1 MCIRDRPRGDVYPDE
16 VPVYP
21 DEEVDGPTYTVDA
34 ALEAMPLGWVHLK
47 VFCMCGVAW
56 MVDGIEV
63 LLLAFI
69 GPSIRCE
76 WGVSD
81 FWAASMTTFVFAGM
95 SVGAV
100 CWGALADRYG
110 RRVSL
115 LVSTALILAAGASC
129 TLATSFAMLLALRT
143 VSGVGVSGA
152 HVAFS
157 LLVEWMPPRVRGRA
171 GVALSMWWSLGAVME
186 AAFARLIMPTLGWRY
201 LLLLSAAP
209 ALLLLLASPWMP
221 ESPRFYVA
229 QGRLAE
235 AEASLRRAAH
245 QCGGTLPA
253 GTLARGAAPLN
264 DAGGGK
270 LGDLF
275 TRELRRLTASQWGL
289 WFAAAFTY
297 YGSVLITTELLA
309 ADSCGYRSTGDAGG
323 GSAAGQCTL
332 LTADDYDANIV
343 ATAGELPGIIITF
356 FVIDRIGRRRTI
368 GCESL
373 VMAAA
378 MLLVIPCFSLPFQTG
393 ALFVMRGAADGLFQ
407 AAFVYTS
414 EVYPSSIR
422 GLGLGWCS
430 SFSRLGGMTT
440 PFVAQVLT
448 RTSPSTALYVYA
460 AVAVSLGLIAFTL
473 EVETLGK
480 PMFTSVDELRVELDK
495 ARYRRRAGASWRE
508 LGFSADEHERAAPM
522 RPADAPEPAP
532 ADDPPDPQVSTP
544 RAPAPL
550 SRTATSEIALAL
562 HGTESEQEAPAAAP
576 CL

>member
-1 MCIRDRPRGDVYPDE
+1 MARLEPAPESDAQTFSVDE
-16 VPVYP
+16 
-21 DEEVDGPTYTVDA
+21 
-34 ALEAMPLGWVHLK
+34 ALEKLPLGWTHLK
-47 VFCMCGVAW
+47 VFCVCGFAW

-69 GPSIRCE
+69 GPSVRCE

-81 FWAASMTTFVFAGM
+81 AQAASMTTIVFAGM
-95 SVGAV
+95 SIGAV
-100 CWGALADRYG
+100 CWGAIADRYG
-110 RRVSL
+110 RRLSL
-115 LVSTALILAAGASC
+115 TLSTVVILVAGMLCAFAGSFQILLLLRLIVGI
-129 TLATSFAMLLALRT
+129 
-143 VSGVGVSGA
+143 GVSGA

-157 LLVEWMPPRVRGRA
+157 LLVEWMPPRVRGRV
-171 GVALSMWWSLGAVME
+171 GIALTTWWSLGAVAE
-186 AAFARLIMPTLGWRY
+186 ALCARLLMPTLGWRY
-201 LLLLSAAP
+201 LLFFSAAP
-209 ALLLLLASPWMP
+209 ALLLLLAAPWMP

-378 MLLVIPCFSLPFQTG
+378 MLLVIPCLSLPFQTG

-448 RTSPSTALYVYA
+448 RTSPGIALGLYA
-460 AVAVSLGLIAFTL
+460 AAAVCLGLIAFTL

-495 ARYRRRAGASWRE
+495 VRSRRKTRGTWLELRLSTADERTGTRASKLDTRASKLDIRAGTAGKGASTSRTFGADEFDAHASWH
-508 LGFSADEHERAAPM
+508 SALSL
-522 RPADAPEPAP
+522 
-532 ADDPPDPQVSTP
+532 PP
-544 RAPAPL
+544 
-550 SRTATSEIALAL
+550 TAR
-562 HGTESEQEAPAAAP
+562 
-576 CL
+576 